1 MPDGALLRA
10 MGLGKR
16 FGAHWIFRGLSFEL
30 SLGDGLMIVGRNG
43 AGKSTLLKAL
53 AGILTPDEGA
63 VAYAHEDHRNHLALA
78 ALDQSLYPHLT
89 VREHLV
95 LFGKLRGCS
104 NRADELIDRIGLQLA
119 ADRFAS
125 RLSTG
130 MKSRLKLALA
140 IQPQPEVLMLDEPGA
155 ALDESG
161 KELVAGICA
170 EQKLRGALIVATNDP
185 SEKRFGTHELELT

>member
-10 MGLGKR
+10 EGLGKR
-16 FGAHWIFRGLSFEL
+16 FGAHWIFRGLSFEIEK
-30 SLGDGLMIVGRNG
+30 GQGLMIVGRNG

-53 AGILTPDEGA
+53 AGLLTPDEGK
-63 VAYAHEDHRNHLALA
+63 VEIPFEDSRRHLALS

-95 LFGKLRGCS
+95 LFGQLRGCED
-104 NRADELIDRIGLQLA
+104 RADELIDRIGLPEA
-119 ADRFAS
+119 TDRYAS

-140 IQPQPEVLMLDEPGA
+140 IQPKPEILMLDEPGA
-155 ALDESG
+155 ALDEAG
-161 KELVAGICA
+161 KELVAGICE
-170 EQKLRGALIVATNDP
+170 EQVTRGALIIATNDP
-185 SEKRFGTHELELT
+185 GEKRFGTHELELT